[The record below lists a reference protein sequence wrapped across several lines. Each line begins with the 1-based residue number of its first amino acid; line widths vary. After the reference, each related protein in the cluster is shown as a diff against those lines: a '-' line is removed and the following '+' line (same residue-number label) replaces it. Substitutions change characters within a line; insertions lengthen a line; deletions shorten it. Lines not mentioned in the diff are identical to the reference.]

1 MCSTA
6 DLRGH
11 ISCRND
17 DDDDDEEEEEEEEE
31 EEVDDDNEEEGG
43 KEEGER
49 EAPPRCSFSY
59 VRVARRKH
67 RQREYHI
74 ERAPLACLQV
84 PERGLLSRALHG
96 DVWNRRR
103 RGVNAG
109 NPGESPLRRDNEL
122 LLTGIKRAN
131 PAPPGHTFVLTGS
144 RKAFLP
150 NS

>member
-6 DLRGH
+6 DSRGR
-11 ISCRND
+11 ISCCNDDD
-17 DDDDDEEEEEEEEE
+17 DDDDDEEA
-31 EEVDDDNEEEGG
+31 EVDDDNEEEGG

-109 NPGESPLRRDNEL
+109 NPGESPGL
-122 LLTGIKRAN
+122 LFRIPIFFCLISMKR
-131 PAPPGHTFVLTGS
+131 
-144 RKAFLP
+144 FL
-150 NS
+150 NSFGKLSIG

>member
-1 MCSTA
+1 MK
-6 DLRGH
+6 R
-11 ISCRND
+11 R
-17 DDDDDEEEEEEEEE
+17 
-31 EEVDDDNEEEGG
+31 GG
-43 KEEGER
+43 KKKAKEK
-49 EAPPRCSFSY
+49 PPRRCCYFSY
-59 VRVARRKH
+59 VRAARRKH